1 MGVTTGSVPAIHG
14 FDASA
19 LALDADASEATPL
32 YERLRPGMSF

>member
-14 FDASA
+14 FERARW
-19 LALDADASEATPL
+19 LLDADVGEATPL